1 MPDIRDVQIRQ
12 LGIRDIVI
20 PDKLTSEP
28 PLALPV
34 YPPVTTQV
42 GVPIVNIPGCV
53 KAHKDNKENVN
64 LKDADDKGIMT
75 LCDAGT
81 PSFSPIDYDTSE
93 LDLEQDSLH
102 HHLQSNHQQNQKHQR
117 QKLQQLL
124 RQNHLF
130 LSVLLEHKNL
140 RTP

>member
-1 MPDIRDVQIRQ
+1 MFK
-12 LGIRDIVI
+12 LGNWVSWDIVI

-64 LKDADDKGIMT
+64 LK
-75 LCDAGT
+75 
-81 PSFSPIDYDTSE
+81 E
-93 LDLEQDSLH
+93 
-102 HHLQSNHQQNQKHQR
+102 R
-117 QKLQQLL
+117 
-124 RQNHLF
+124 R
-130 LSVLLEHKNL
+130 
-140 RTP
+140 R

>member
-1 MPDIRDVQIRQ
+1 MPNIRDIRINQ
-12 LGIRDIVI
+12 LGIRDIDI

-75 LCDAGT
+75 LWET
-81 PSFSPIDYDTSE
+81 
-93 LDLEQDSLH
+93 
-102 HHLQSNHQQNQKHQR
+102 
-117 QKLQQLL
+117 
-124 RQNHLF
+124 
-130 LSVLLEHKNL
+130 NL
-140 RTP
+140 RYQI